1 MKDQVLV
8 QCLLK
13 TIMYYILFVKPNKQD
28 PQIEKLYNIKFEYF
42 QMITI
47 IAVEVILNRMI
58 LINSMAQVLL
68 LGRMEKSYIFN
79 MLVVIEYLQ
88 IVLLKPLKNL

>member
-1 MKDQVLV
+1 
-8 QCLLK
+8 
-13 TIMYYILFVKPNKQD
+13 
-28 PQIEKLYNIKFEYF
+28 
-42 QMITI
+42 MITT
-47 IAVEVILNRMI
+47 IAVEVILNWMI
-58 LINSMAQVLL
+58 QINSMAQVLL

>member
-1 MKDQVLV
+1 MLV
-8 QCLLK
+8 QYLLK
-13 TIMYYILFVKPNKQD
+13 TLMYYILFVKPNKQD

-42 QMITI
+42 QMITT
-47 IAVEVILNRMI
+47 IAVEVILNWMI
-58 LINSMAQVLL
+58 QINSMAQVLL

>member
-42 QMITI
+42 QMITT
-47 IAVEVILNRMI
+47 IAVEVILNWMI
-58 LINSMAQVLL
+58 QINSMAQVLL